1 MEILSPCLF
10 WATYLVNIS
19 DDTFVI
25 FIWFKVRRTEQLVA
39 VEQIV
44 QLEVGPSVIEL
55 EVTVGE
61 VHVVLAV
68 AFLD

>member
-1 MEILSPCLF
+1 MH
-10 WATYLVNIS
+10 IS
-19 DDTFVI
+19 DDTFVR

-55 EVTVGE
+55 EVTVGK

>member
-1 MEILSPCLF
+1 M
-10 WATYLVNIS
+10 
-19 DDTFVI
+19 DDTDVR
-25 FIWFKVRRTEQLVA
+25 FIWIKVGPTEKLVT
-39 VEQIV
+39 VEEIV

-55 EVTVGE
+55 EITVGE

>member
-1 MEILSPCLF
+1 M
-10 WATYLVNIS
+10 YIS
-19 DDTFVI
+19 DDTDVR
-25 FIWFKVRRTEQLVA
+25 FIWIKVGPTEKLVT
-39 VEQIV
+39 VEEIV

-55 EVTVGE
+55 EITVGE

>member
-1 MEILSPCLF
+1 MH
-10 WATYLVNIS
+10 IS
-19 DDTFVI
+19 DVTVVR

-44 QLEVGPSVIEL
+44 QLKVGSSVIEL